1 MVYTKTYMGHIIY
14 HLDLISLDERISA
27 SCLPSRNNDK
37 VGLVLVRDQCRCT
50 HELHRKGHRVS
61 ARSMAMTSVQAPSHC
76 CSVASDPTCSTIRS
90 TYLVRSVL
98 LMRPFRR
105 LFRFKSVNTALFCGV
120 SLSFILN

>member
-1 MVYTKTYMGHIIY
+1 MLYTKTSMGHIIY
-14 HLDLISLDERISA
+14 HSDLISLDERIST

-37 VGLVLVRDQCRCT
+37 VVLVWVRDQCRCT

-90 TYLVRSVL
+90 TYLVRSVEL
-98 LMRPFRR
+98 IKPLRR
-105 LFRFKSVNTALFCGV
+105 LFRFKSVNTAFFCKGCRYF
-120 SLSFILN
+120 SY

>member
-1 MVYTKTYMGHIIY
+1 MVYTKTSMGHIIY
-14 HLDLISLDERISA
+14 HSDLISLDERIST

-37 VGLVLVRDQCRCT
+37 VVLVWVRDQCRYT

-90 TYLVRSVL
+90 TYLVRSVEL
-98 LMRPFRR
+98 IKPLRR
-105 LFRFKSVNTALFCGV
+105 LFRFKSVNTAFFCGV

>member
-1 MVYTKTYMGHIIY
+1 MLYTKTSMGHIIY
-14 HLDLISLDERISA
+14 HSDLISLDERIST

-37 VGLVLVRDQCRCT
+37 VVLVWVRDQCRCT

-90 TYLVRSVL
+90 TYLVRSVEL
-98 LMRPFRR
+98 IKPLRR
-105 LFRFKSVNTALFCGV
+105 LFRFKSVNTAFFCKGCRC
-120 SLSFILN
+120 LLY